1 MRIKTV
7 QWRKGL
13 PEGYDV
19 SDDAK
24 NDFEEMDYAIVNAKE
39 YKLPRKGFKTIIV

>member
-1 MRIKTV
+1 MGKIKIV
-7 QWRKGL
+7 QWRDGL
-13 PEGYDV
+13 PKGYDI

-39 YKLPRKGFKTIIV
+39 YKPLRKDLKL